1 MIGEVGGIALS
12 RVRRALVAFGIASA
26 AAITACGADGISGG
40 LSGFVSDPPLS
51 VAGLSLPDAANSDAD
66 FVLTPPEDSLLIVY
80 FGYTAC
86 PDVCPTTMHEVEVA
100 LRQVGDLAD
109 RVDVAMVTIDPSRD
123 EPRLLANYVHD
134 FVPDG
139 HALRTDD
146 GALLGKVAAA
156 FGASYSIATDDD
168 GTVKVGHTPNLYA
181 VDDTGT
187 IVLTW
192 PFGLPGSSIAADLEL
207 LLEAP

>member
-1 MIGEVGGIALS
+1 MIATGITGAT
-12 RVRRALVAFGIASA
+12 RRRRALAALGIVSL
-26 AAITACGADGISGG
+26 AAIAACGADGSTRG

-51 VAGLSLPDAANSDAD
+51 VAGLSLPDSAHSDED
-66 FVLTPPEDSLLIVY
+66 FVLTPAEDSLLIVY

-123 EPRLLANYVHD
+123 EPGLLSNYVHD
-134 FVPDG
+134 FVPGG
-139 HALRTDD
+139 HALRTEDES
-146 GALLGKVAAA
+146 LLREVAAA
-156 FGASYSIATDDD
+156 FGASYSITTDDD
-168 GTVKVGHTPNLYA
+168 GTPTVGHTPNLYA

-187 IVLTW
+187 VVLTW

>member
-1 MIGEVGGIALS
+1 MTDTCGIAVS
-12 RVRRALVAFGIASA
+12 RARRALAALGVASLA
-26 AAITACGADGISGG
+26 AVTACGADGSGGG

-51 VAGLSLPDAANSDAD
+51 VAGLSLPDAANGDAD
-66 FVLTPPEDSLLIVY
+66 FVLMPAEDSLLIVY

-100 LRQVGDLAD
+100 LRQAGDLAD

-139 HALRTDD
+139 HALRTEDD
-146 GALLGKVAAA
+146 SLLGEVAAA
-156 FGASYSIATDDD
+156 FGASYGITTNDD
-168 GTVKVGHTPNLYA
+168 GTVTVGHTPNLYA

-187 IVLTW
+187 VVLTW

-207 LLEAP
+207 LLGSP